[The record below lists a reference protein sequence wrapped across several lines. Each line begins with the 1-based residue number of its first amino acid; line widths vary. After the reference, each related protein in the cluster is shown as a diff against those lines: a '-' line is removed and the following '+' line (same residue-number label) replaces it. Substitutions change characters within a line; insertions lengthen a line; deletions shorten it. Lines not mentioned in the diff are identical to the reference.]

1 MKLSKIFSAVAGL
14 DLSTAADRADRE
26 AALEYVAD
34 AWNAA
39 EEDGLMP
46 EALSHAS
53 LFAALTALV
62 EQHGEQATADFI
74 ATLPDRIRSGDYN
87 LTHSL
92 Q

>member
-1 MKLSKIFSAVAGL
+1 MKLTKSLIAASALG
-14 DLSTAADRADRE
+14 LSTASDRADRE

-53 LFAALTALV
+53 LFAAITAMV
-62 EQHGEQATADFI
+62 EQHGEELTADFFE
-74 ATLPDRIRSGDYN
+74 TLPDRIRSGDYN
-87 LTHSL
+87 LGRSL